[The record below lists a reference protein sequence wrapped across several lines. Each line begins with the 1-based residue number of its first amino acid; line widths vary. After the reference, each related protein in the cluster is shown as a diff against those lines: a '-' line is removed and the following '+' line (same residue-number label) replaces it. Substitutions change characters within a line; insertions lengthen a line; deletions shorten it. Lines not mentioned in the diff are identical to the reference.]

1 MSIMMSFDL
10 IMDYEISL
18 LLLYKNDCGLT
29 KKWGG
34 EKKWVNYPSWFRVQL
49 MENQCAV

>member
-18 LLLYKNDCGLT
+18 LLLYKNDFGLT

-34 EKKWVNYPSWFRVQL
+34 RRNR
-49 MENQCAV
+49 